1 MTLTHSCNNAF
12 ADSAGVF
19 EDVEQRWGG
28 LSYVFFFLASLIVP
42 GVNMTSC
49 YRD

>member
-28 LSYVFFFLASLIVP
+28 LSYVFSFGFIHYSGA
-42 GVNMTSC
+42 NMTSC
-49 YRD
+49 YHD